1 MESVWDKYA
10 LPFMV
15 SITVHA
21 LAVAAMLITMPQAK
35 PTTTIKKPSYVQ
47 AKLITLEA
55 QSQAK
60 PAKPKPKIVDLTR
73 PREEPGPNVEAQE
86 AQQKAQA
93 EAREQE
99 QQAARQQQ
107 RRKQEAEQ
115 KAKVA
120 AEQKAAAQ
128 QQARAEAEKRERQEA
143 ERREKVETEKRQR
156 AQQIRQQ
163 EIFEEALMEEEQ
175 ALAEAEYA
183 VTAQSYIGVIS
194 QRIEQNWSRPPSAR
208 NNMECELLI
217 KLVPTGRVI
226 SVDIVRSSGNEQFD
240 RSAVQAVKRTEQ
252 FPEIKEMKPEV
263 FERYY
268 RELRLV
274 FNPQD
279 LRQ

>member
-21 LAVAAMLITMPQAK
+21 VVVAAMLVAMPDPK
-35 PTTTIKKPSYVQ
+35 PKTTIKKPSYVQ

-55 QSQAK
+55 QSQAQ
-60 PAKPKPKIVDLTR
+60 PAKPKPRVVDLTR
-73 PREEPGPNVEAQE
+73 QREEESRQAAQE
-86 AQQKAQA
+86 AQQRA
-93 EAREQE
+93 
-99 QQAARQQQ
+99 QQAAEERQRQQQ
-107 RRKQEAEQ
+107 RERQ
-115 KAKVA
+115 A
-120 AEQKAAAQ
+120 AEQQAKAAAEKKAAAER
-128 QQARAEAEKRERQEA
+128 QARLETERREREALERAEAERKQRERQI
-143 ERREKVETEKRQR
+143 
-156 AQQIRQQ
+156 QQQQ
-163 EIFEEALMEEEQ
+163 IFEEALQEEEE

-183 VTAQSYIGVIS
+183 ATAQSYISVIS
-194 QRIEQNWSRPPSAR
+194 QRIERNWSRPPSAR
-208 NNMECELLI
+208 NNMQCELLI

-226 SVDIVRSSGNEQFD
+226 SVDIVKSSGNDQFD
-240 RSAVQAVKRTEQ
+240 RSAVQAVNRSEQ
-252 FPEIKEMKPEV
+252 FPEIREMKPEV

>member
-10 LPFMV
+10 LPFMS

-21 LAVAAMLITMPQAK
+21 LVVAAMLFAMPEPK
-35 PTTTIKKPSYVQ
+35 PKSTVKKPNYVQ

-55 QSQAK
+55 QSQAQ

-73 PREEPGPNVEAQE
+73 QREEERRRAAQE
-86 AQQKAQA
+86 AQEKARQ
-93 EAREQE
+93 EAQEQE
-99 QQAARQQQ
+99 KQAQARQQQ
-107 RRKQEAEQ
+107 RKKEAEQ
-115 KAKVA
+115 QAKAAAEKKA
-120 AEQKAAAQ
+120 AEQQAQ
-128 QQARAEAEKRERQEA
+128 AEA
-143 ERREKVETEKRQR
+143 ERREQEKVRREEAEADRRKRE
-156 AQQIRQQ
+156 QQIQQQ
-163 EIFEEALMEEEQ
+163 EIFEDALQEEEE

-183 VTAQSYIGVIS
+183 ATAQSYISVIS

-208 NNMECELLI
+208 NNMQCELLI

-226 SVDIVRSSGNEQFD
+226 SVDIVQSSGNDQFD
-240 RSAVQAVKRTEQ
+240 RSAVQAVNRAEQ
-252 FPEIKEMKPEV
+252 FPEIREMKPEV